1 MTPLLFDTNIL
12 STFGKIKQLD
22 LLEKLFRD
30 NDFLIPTSISN
41 ELFKA
46 KDCGYKFVDYIMDTQ
61 IFKITPLEQ
70 EEVYFLEKLRNER
83 QVPGPGELEC
93 ILICR
98 YHSSIFITNDAA
110 AKKVCDHYDIQFI
123 DLSMLLKSLIATDT
137 LTIKEVR
144 ALIDEIENKDKVI
157 IADSDD
163 ILSSNDL

>member
-1 MTPLLFDTNIL
+1 MTLLLFDTDIL
-12 STFGKIKQLD
+12 STFGKIKRLD
-22 LLEKLFRD
+22 LLEKLFPN
-30 NDFLIPTSISN
+30 NDFLIPTSVSN

-46 KDCGYKFVDYIMDTQ
+46 KDSGYEFVDYIMDSH
-61 IFKITPLEQ
+61 IFKTTPLEQ
-70 EEVYFLEKLRNER
+70 EEVYFLEKLRDER
-83 QVPGPGELEC
+83 RVLGQGELKC
-93 ILICR
+93 ISICR
-98 YHSSIFITNDAA
+98 HRSSIFVTNDAA

-144 ALIDEIENKDKVI
+144 ALIDEIENNDKVI